1 MTFQRMIEQRFA
13 SRIAVNKIRAK
24 SLVIASKE
32 AIQTAKEIPIKDEKL
47 KSIIRELY
55 EGLRQFCEAIGYTKG
70 FKFNNHEVIAD
81 FLKDELKEP
90 SLALKFDKYRRIRNG
105 VNYYGDAIPVESVKE
120 ALNEIPTM
128 IKTLEKH
135 YPTNG

>member
-1 MTFQRMIEQRFA
+1 MTFQRMIEQGFA
-13 SRIAVNKIRAK
+13 SRIQINKIRAK

-32 AIQTAKEIPIKDEKL
+32 AIQTAKEMPLKDDKL

-70 FKFNNHEVIAD
+70 FKFNNHEVVAD

-90 SLALKFDKYRRIRNG
+90 SIALKFDKYRRIRNG
-105 VNYYGDAIPVESVKE
+105 VNYYGDAIPTESVKE
-120 ALNEIPTM
+120 ALKEIPTM
-128 IKTLEKH
+128 IKSLEKH
-135 YPTNG
+135 YSTN

>member
-1 MTFQRMIEQRFA
+1 MTFQRSIEQGFA
-13 SRIAVNKIRAK
+13 SRITINKIRAK
-24 SLVIASKE
+24 SLVVASKE
-32 AIQTAKEIPIKDEKL
+32 AIQTAKEMPLKDEKL

-70 FKFNNHEVIAD
+70 LKFNNHEVVAD
-81 FLKDELKEP
+81 FLRDELKEP